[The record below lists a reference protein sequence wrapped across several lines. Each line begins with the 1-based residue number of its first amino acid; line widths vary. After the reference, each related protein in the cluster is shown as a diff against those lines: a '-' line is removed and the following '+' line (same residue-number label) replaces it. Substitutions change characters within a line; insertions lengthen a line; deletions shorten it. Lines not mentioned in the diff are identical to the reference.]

1 MNKKFVYMV
10 LFAVIAISSLACS
23 VGGINVDV
31 NLDSIKGSGKVIE
44 EFRTLSGVTG
54 VNLASIGSLTIVY
67 GDKEEI
73 AIKADDNL
81 MSYITTEVENGVLT
95 IGVKNAINILPLE
108 KIEYVLTVTQPLT
121 ELKVSGLGNIF
132 AEKIETND
140 FEIVVSG
147 SGDISVKD
155 LQAVDIE
162 AVISGLGSISLD
174 NGKIESQNVTI
185 SGSGSYQAKDVESE
199 TASVKVSG
207 LGNASIWVTKKID
220 ATISGSG
227 DIEYYGDP
235 QVSQEVSGLGRLLSK
250 GDH

>member
-1 MNKKFVYMV
+1 MNKKFVYLV

-31 NLDSIKGSGKVIE
+31 NLDSIKGSGKTIE
-44 EFRTLSGVTG
+44 EFRSLSDVTA

-73 AIKADDNL
+73 SIKADDNL
-81 MSYITTEVENGVLT
+81 MSYITTDVENGVLT
-95 IGVKNAINILPLE
+95 IGIKNAINIVPLE

-121 ELKVSGLGNIF
+121 QLKVSGLGNIF

-140 FEIVVSG
+140 FEVVVSG

-155 LQAVDIE
+155 IQADEVEVI
-162 AVISGLGSISLD
+162 ISGLGSISLD
-174 NGKIESQNVTI
+174 NGKTKSQNVTI

-199 TASVKVSG
+199 TASIRVSG
-207 LGNASIWVTKKID
+207 LGNASVWVTEKID

-235 QVSQEVSGLGRLLSK
+235 QVSKEVSGLGRILSK